1 MRKIVA
7 KHVTSDVNSYIGRLG
22 EIFYSDNET
31 YLRIS
36 DGETQGAIP
45 LLGDIEVS
53 FDQSLNTFNDVEF
66 NTVATES
73 VQFDLEYSTNPVMG
87 QLAWNAADGTLDVG
101 LNGGDVV
108 LQVGQET
115 LYRVANKSGA
125 LIPNGTVVMA
135 AGTTGNSG
143 QIIVAPAIANGTFP
157 AKYIMGIATEDIPN
171 DDLGYVTHF
180 GKVRGINTS
189 IWPNGTILFADP
201 AVPGGMTS
209 TQPLAP
215 NNKVVMAIVINSHAQ
230 VGTIMVRPSFSSRV
244 GELQDVNQ
252 NGVVNSDLLV
262 YNNGIWGTTANLNL
276 KKITQSFSEKSGATG
291 TVVHDCT
298 NTSTFVHN
306 TIAGN
311 FTANLTNLALN
322 STQSIEVV
330 LVLNQGVTPYMVTAL
345 QIAGAAQSINW
356 AGGSIP
362 SGNASKKDAVK
373 FKIFNNSGVYT
384 VLAEL
389 VTFG

>member
-1 MRKIVA
+1 
-7 KHVTSDVNSYIGRLG
+7 VNSYVGRLG
-22 EIFYSDNET
+22 EIFYSDAES

-36 DGETQGAIP
+36 DGETQGGIP
-45 LLGDIEVS
+45 LLGDLT

-73 VQFDLEYSTNPVMG
+73 VQFDIEYSTNPVMG

-157 AKYIMGIATEDIPN
+157 AKYIMGVATEDIPN
-171 DDLGYVTHF
+171 DGLGYVTHF
-180 GKVRGINTS
+180 GKVRGLDTR
-189 IWPNGTILFADP
+189 IWPNGTVLFADP
-201 AVPGGMTS
+201 AVPGGLTA
-209 TQPLAP
+209 TPPVAP
-215 NNKVVMAIVINSHAQ
+215 NNKVVIAIVINSHAQ
-230 VGTIMVRPSFSSRV
+230 VGTIMVRPSFSSTV

-252 NGVVNSDLLV
+252 NGVSNSDLLV
-262 YNNGIWGTTANLNL
+262 YTNGIWNPTANLNL
-276 KKITQSFSEKSGATG
+276 KKISQTFADKTNATG
-291 TVVHDCT
+291 IVTHDCA
-298 NTSTFVHN
+298 NTSTFVHS
-306 TIAGN
+306 TISAD
-311 FTANLTNLALN
+311 FTANLTNLAL
-322 STQSIEVV
+322 STGRTIDV
-330 LVLNQGVTPYMVTAL
+330 LIVMNQGLTPHMVTAL
-345 QIAGAAQSINW
+345 QIAGVSQTINW
-356 AGGSIP
+356 VGGATP
-362 SGNASKKDAVK
+362 TGNASKKDVVK
-373 FKIFNNSGVYT
+373 FNIFNSNGTYM